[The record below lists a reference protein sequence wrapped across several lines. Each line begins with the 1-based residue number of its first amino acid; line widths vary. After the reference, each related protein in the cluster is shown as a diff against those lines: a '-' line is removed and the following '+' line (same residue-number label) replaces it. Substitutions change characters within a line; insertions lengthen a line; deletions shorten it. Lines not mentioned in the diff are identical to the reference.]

1 MSAVIERGD
10 VYWAALDPV
19 IGSELAKT
27 RPCVVV
33 SATEVNAARRT
44 VVIVP
49 LTTTT
54 APPNWP
60 LLIELPTFTAKSRA
74 RIEQIRVID
83 KSRLRQ
89 QIDTMDTA
97 AMQQIEMA
105 LAVVLGIHRY
115 VSHWLAFRCAVTS
128 HRARL
133 RPPYINWC
141 AARKVSKTQGPSCV
155 AKALVD
161 LARWR
166 TIHLPHTATKVI
178 TTVLFQLLVH

>member
-1 MSAVIERGD
+1 MSTRVERGD
-10 VYWAALDPV
+10 VYWTTLDPV

-33 SATEVNAARRT
+33 SATEVNAVRRT

-54 APPNWP
+54 VTPNWP

-89 QIDTMDTA
+89 RIDTMDAA

-105 LAVVLGIHRY
+105 LGLVLGIKR
-115 VSHWLAFRCAVTS
+115 
-128 HRARL
+128 
-133 RPPYINWC
+133 
-141 AARKVSKTQGPSCV
+141 
-155 AKALVD
+155 
-161 LARWR
+161 
-166 TIHLPHTATKVI
+166 
-178 TTVLFQLLVH
+178 

>member
-89 QIDTMDTA
+89 QIDTMDTV

-105 LAVVLGIHRY
+105 LAVVLGIPR
-115 VSHWLAFRCAVTS
+115 
-128 HRARL
+128 
-133 RPPYINWC
+133 
-141 AARKVSKTQGPSCV
+141 
-155 AKALVD
+155 
-161 LARWR
+161 
-166 TIHLPHTATKVI
+166 
-178 TTVLFQLLVH
+178 

>member
-105 LAVVLGIHRY
+105 LAVVLGIPR
-115 VSHWLAFRCAVTS
+115 
-128 HRARL
+128 
-133 RPPYINWC
+133 
-141 AARKVSKTQGPSCV
+141 
-155 AKALVD
+155 
-161 LARWR
+161 
-166 TIHLPHTATKVI
+166 
-178 TTVLFQLLVH
+178 